1 MMKSLFAGA
10 TALALIAGSAMAQEA
25 YESSTTRTTTV
36 NQPAYDTST
45 TRTTTVTQPTVV
57 VPPPA
62 STTTTVQRTVQPQYA
77 PPPPPPVGSTYREEH
92 VTTQNGVPVE
102 HSVRT
107 NTETPYGS
115 RTTTYSQTTQSGN
128 D

>member
-1 MMKSLFAGA
+1 MTKSLFAGA
-10 TALALIAGSAMAQEA
+10 AALALIAGSAIAQEA
-25 YESSTTRTTTV
+25 YDSSTTRTTTV

-45 TRTTTVTQPTVV
+45 TRTTTVTQPTVIM
-57 VPPPA
+57 
-62 STTTTVQRTVQPQYA
+62 

-92 VTTQNGVPVE
+92 VTTQDGQTVE

-128 D
+128 Q

>member
-1 MMKSLFAGA
+1 MTKSLFAGA
-10 TALALIAGSAMAQEA
+10 AALALIAGSAIAQEA
-25 YESSTTRTTTV
+25 YDSTTRTTTV

-45 TRTTTVTQPTVV
+45 TRTTTVTQPTVIM
-57 VPPPA
+57 PPPA
-62 STTTTVQRTVQPQYA
+62 ATTTTVQRTVQPQYA

-92 VTTQNGVPVE
+92 VTTQDGQTVE

-115 RTTTYSQTTQSGN
+115 RTTTYSQTTGPGN

>member
-45 TRTTTVTQPTVV
+45 TRTTTVTQPTVIT
-57 VPPPA
+57 PPA
-62 STTTTVQRTVQPQYA
+62 TATTTTVQRQYA

-92 VTTQNGVPVE
+92 VTTQDGQTVE

-107 NTETPYGS
+107 NTETPYGN
-115 RTTTYSQTTQSGN
+115 RTTTYSQTTRSG
-128 D
+128 DE